1 MITEK
6 SINFHVKLNFNN
18 KRWNIGNMEWG
29 YVFDLVNITGW
40 TPLVLAGPP
49 PCPGQGSGVP
59 HYPGG
64 VSDAG
69 GNPSLT
75 CLWNS
80 LRPSCHPPTTERQ
93 WTLNK
98 PVLLYKWLFKFSE
111 HVPNLFVITISAMI
125 MFKLNF
131 TKITTDIGKIIWKIL
146 LGESIINF
154 NKPALPYQKYGRIGQ
169 KLLHKRFFHN
179 RAFPT
184 L

>member
-1 MITEK
+1 MHGQILFTLDMYNVNWHGKHHTRDTKKKTHNVKHINIYLYICIIGHIGEKQEWYIYIYIIQTLITEK

-69 GNPSLT
+69 GNPSLA

-98 PVLLYKWLFKFSE
+98 PVLLYEWPF
-111 HVPNLFVITISAMI
+111 
-125 MFKLNF
+125 
-131 TKITTDIGKIIWKIL
+131 
-146 LGESIINF
+146 
-154 NKPALPYQKYGRIGQ
+154 
-169 KLLHKRFFHN
+169 
-179 RAFPT
+179 
-184 L
+184 

>member
-1 MITEK
+1 MTRKTSHTWHKKKPHTQCETYKYILIYMHHWTYRWKTRVIYIYIIQTLITEK

-80 LRPSCHPPTTERQ
+80 LRPSCHPPKTERQ
-93 WTLNK
+93 WTPNK
-98 PVLLYKWLFKFSE
+98 SVLLYKWPF
-111 HVPNLFVITISAMI
+111 
-125 MFKLNF
+125 
-131 TKITTDIGKIIWKIL
+131 
-146 LGESIINF
+146 
-154 NKPALPYQKYGRIGQ
+154 
-169 KLLHKRFFHN
+169 
-179 RAFPT
+179 
-184 L
+184 

>member
-1 MITEK
+1 MHGQILFTLDMYNVNWHGKHHTRDTKKNTQCETYKYILIYMHHWTYRWKTRVIYIHIIQTLITEK

-49 PCPGQGSGVP
+49 PCPGWGSGVP

-98 PVLLYKWLFKFSE
+98 PVLLYKWPF
-111 HVPNLFVITISAMI
+111 
-125 MFKLNF
+125 
-131 TKITTDIGKIIWKIL
+131 
-146 LGESIINF
+146 
-154 NKPALPYQKYGRIGQ
+154 
-169 KLLHKRFFHN
+169 
-179 RAFPT
+179 
-184 L
+184 

>member
-1 MITEK
+1 MKNKSDIYIIQTMITEK

-98 PVLLYKWLFKFSE
+98 PVLLYKWPFYVFRTCAQSICYHHLS
-111 HVPNLFVITISAMI
+111 N
-125 MFKLNF
+125 
-131 TKITTDIGKIIWKIL
+131 KIGSNSTL
-146 LGESIINF
+146 
-154 NKPALPYQKYGRIGQ
+154 QKSPQI
-169 KLLHKRFFHN
+169 
-179 RAFPT
+179 
-184 L
+184 

>member
-1 MITEK
+1 M
-6 SINFHVKLNFNN
+6 
-18 KRWNIGNMEWG
+18 
-29 YVFDLVNITGW
+29 
-40 TPLVLAGPP
+40 LAGPP

-98 PVLLYKWLFKFSE
+98 PECTTLQMAVLSFQ
-111 HVPNLFVITISAMI
+111 NL
-125 MFKLNF
+125 
-131 TKITTDIGKIIWKIL
+131 
-146 LGESIINF
+146 
-154 NKPALPYQKYGRIGQ
+154 
-169 KLLHKRFFHN
+169 
-179 RAFPT
+179 
-184 L
+184 